1 MTKICTAAKVGAVIP
16 VEVAVRGYTVCME
29 RVIKFASMVDF
40 FKKLSVKDQFN
51 LLLKNVDMVVNIR
64 TARVLKPGVNLRDQL
79 SHAIGWRS
87 RSFDQM
93 ALSFSSSP
101 STSQS
106 FNQYATALPTP
117 TNRRLELFQMFPSP
131 WASNEEYEKKYSNL
145 LKNIFDLNM
154 DHMTT
159 SLL

>member
-1 MTKICTAAKVGAVIP
+1 MT
-16 VEVAVRGYTVCME
+16 R
-29 RVIKFASMVDF
+29 AS
-40 FKKLSVKDQFN
+40 FKKIFVSFFRLSVKDQFN

-106 FNQYATALPTP
+106 F
-117 TNRRLELFQMFPSP
+117 
-131 WASNEEYEKKYSNL
+131 K
-145 LKNIFDLNM
+145 
-154 DHMTT
+154 
-159 SLL
+159 